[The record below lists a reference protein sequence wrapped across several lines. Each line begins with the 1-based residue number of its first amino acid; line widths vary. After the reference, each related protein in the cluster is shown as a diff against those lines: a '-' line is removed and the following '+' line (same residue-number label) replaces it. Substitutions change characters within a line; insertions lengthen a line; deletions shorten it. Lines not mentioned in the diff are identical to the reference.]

1 MEEEKHILTIPNGNV
16 CSPIG
21 FKSSGV
27 KAGLK
32 QNEALDLALIFS
44 ECPAVTAGVF
54 TANIFTAAP
63 VQYCRNNLTG
73 SNNIYTR
80 AVIANSGNANA
91 CTGEQGYK
99 DAITMTTY
107 TAERLNIDS
116 NNVLVASTGRIGVAL
131 PMNKIAEGIEKAVSC
146 LSFDGGHNAAKA
158 IMTTDTR
165 PKEIAVQVNIDGKTV
180 TVAGMAKGAGMI
192 APKLTE
198 LHATM
203 LAFIT
208 TDANVSHTF
217 LKSTLLNA
225 ANESFNRISVDGD
238 MSTNDSLFIMANGK
252 AENNILEYD
261 SPHSNLFANAVKKV
275 ARYLAKE
282 IVKDGEGSTKC
293 VTLEIENAAT
303 DEDAKLCA
311 EAIANSLL
319 CKTAWFGHDP
329 NWGRIVA
336 AAGYSGALFAPDKV
350 NVYYNHL
357 PVVLDGNDAGTPEKD
372 VVKILETP
380 NFTLKVDLS
389 AGTSSYY
396 MWTNDISYEY
406 VKINADYHT

>member
-1 MEEEKHILTIPNGNV
+1 MKNKQQIFKISDGNI

-32 QNEALDLALIFS
+32 QNEALDLALIVS

-54 TANIFTAAP
+54 TTNLFAAAP
-63 VQYCRNNLTG
+63 VQYCKNNLK
-73 SNNIYTR
+73 NNTYSR
-80 AVIANSGNANA
+80 AIIINSGNANA
-91 CTGEQGYK
+91 CTGKLGYN
-99 DAITMTTY
+99 DAITMATY

-116 NNVLVASTGRIGVAL
+116 NNILVASTGRIGVAL
-131 PMNKIAEGIEKAVSC
+131 PMDKIKRGIIKVISC
-146 LSFDGGHNAAKA
+146 LSYDGGHKAAKA

-165 PKEIAVQVNIDGKTV
+165 IKEIAVQISIGGKTV

-192 APKLTE
+192 APKLISP
-198 LHATM
+198 HATM

-208 TDANVSHTF
+208 TDANVSHSC
-217 LKSTLLNA
+217 LKSTLINA

-252 AENNILEYD
+252 AGNNVLETGSSD
-261 SPHSNLFANAVKKV
+261 ARLLADAIKKV
-275 ARYLAKE
+275 ARYLAKK
-282 IVKDGEGSTKC
+282 IVKDGEGVTKC
-293 VTLEIENAAT
+293 VTLKIENAAT
-303 DEDAKLCA
+303 KNDAKLCA

-319 CKTAWFGHDP
+319 CKTAWFGNDP

-336 AAGYSGALFAPDKV
+336 AAGYSGATFNPNKI

-357 PVVLDGNDAGTPEKD
+357 PVVLNGNNAGTPEED
-372 VVKILETP
+372 VVKILKTS
-380 NFTLKVDLS
+380 NFTLKIDLS
-389 AGTSSYY
+389 AGSCSYY
-396 MWTNDISYEY
+396 MWTNDLSYEY
-406 VKINADYHT
+406 VKINADYRT